1 MPIRPYLNGI
11 AFDPETI
18 EVLGAAFE
26 RALQSLRLADRSDLA
41 TELLAKKMI
50 EVAQQGERDPERL
63 CERTLQGFRAQG
75 P

>member
-18 EVLGAAFE
+18 EALGVAFE
-26 RALQSLRLADRSDLA
+26 KALQSLRLVDRTDLA

-63 CERTLQGFRAQG
+63 CERTLQGFRPRG
-75 P
+75 S